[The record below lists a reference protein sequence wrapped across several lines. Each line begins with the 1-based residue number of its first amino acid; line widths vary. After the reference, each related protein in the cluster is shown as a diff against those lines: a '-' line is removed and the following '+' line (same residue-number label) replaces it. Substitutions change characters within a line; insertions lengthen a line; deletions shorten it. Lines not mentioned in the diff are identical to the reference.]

1 CTPLGLG
8 ERDPLPV
15 APGELPAAR
24 VALDLV
30 YRRGE
35 TAWVR
40 AMRAAGRA
48 ASDGRE
54 ALLEQGAAAFELWF
68 PGRPAP
74 REVMRAA
81 LRAALG

>member
-1 CTPLGLG
+1 
-8 ERDPLPV
+8 
-15 APGELPAAR
+15 
-24 VALDLV
+24 
-30 YRRGE
+30 
-35 TAWVR
+35 
-40 AMRAAGRA
+40 MRAAGRA